1 MPDMPPFPKS
11 RVSQSTPFSSTG
23 LDYLGPLITKSNGE
37 NSKRW
42 ICLFTCLV
50 TRAIHLEV
58 INDMTTEEF
67 LYAFRRFISARGTP
81 STIISDNAT
90 QFKLGSETLKSV
102 WNHVIKSEDVQ
113 NFTMNKGLC
122 WKFITELA
130 PWMGGF
136 YERLV
141 GVVKR
146 SLRKSLNKRLIT
158 DVQMR
163 TIIKEIEA
171 VVNSRPLIYVG
182 EDINSKITLTP
193 SHFLMLNPTTG
204 IPDVD
209 FDLDDP
215 DYSPLESSKEK
226 LLKAW
231 KKGQKLLDS
240 FWNLWR
246 NEYLLSLRERTQTK
260 LKELQSPV
268 IISTTNWRCCAY
280 KRQFTQINMENGKNS
295 ETYIK

>member
-23 LDYLGPLITKSNGE
+23 LDYLGPLFTKSNGE
-37 NSKRW
+37 NNKRW
-42 ICLFTCLV
+42 ICFFTCLV

-58 INDMTTEEF
+58 ISDMTTEGF
-67 LYAFRRFISARGTP
+67 LYAFRRFISVRGTP

-113 NFTMNKGLC
+113 NFNMNNGIC

-158 DVQMR
+158 YVQMR

-182 EDINSKITLTP
+182 EDINSKIILTP
-193 SHFLMLNPTTG
+193 SHFLTLNSTTG

-209 FDLDDP
+209 FDLNDP
-215 DYSPLESSKEK
+215 GYSPLESSKEK

-240 FWNLWR
+240 F
-246 NEYLLSLRERTQTK
+246 
-260 LKELQSPV
+260 
-268 IISTTNWRCCAY
+268 
-280 KRQFTQINMENGKNS
+280 
-295 ETYIK
+295 

>member
-1 MPDMPPFPKS
+1 
-11 RVSQSTPFSSTG
+11 
-23 LDYLGPLITKSNGE
+23 
-37 NSKRW
+37 
-42 ICLFTCLV
+42 
-50 TRAIHLEV
+50 
-58 INDMTTEEF
+58 MTTEEF

-113 NFTMNKGLC
+113 NFTMNNGLC

-231 KKGQKLLDS
+231 KK
-240 FWNLWR
+240 
-246 NEYLLSLRERTQTK
+246 RTETFRFILEFMEKRILTQFK
-260 LKELQSPV
+260 RKNANKVKELQSPV